1 MVDWRQE
8 TINTYNKSAK
18 GLAEHFRGIGLRT
31 KDIDLAIKL
40 SNKLDNPFV
49 VEIGCGDGRDAKEI
63 LKRTNNYIGFD
74 ISKELIKLANKN
86 VPKAHFEV
94 EDALNY
100 KYPRN
105 IDVVFAFASLLHLN
119 KEEIKN
125 VLKKIHTALCPGG
138 IFFIS
143 LKLRAEYTE
152 EIKEDK
158 YGKRLFYY
166 YNSEIITDLAGVG
179 YEAVSTHKSSV
190 VGSTSNWFEIAL
202 RKV

>member
-1 MVDWRQE
+1 MTDWRQE
-8 TINTYNKSAK
+8 TINTYNRSAK
-18 GLAEHFRGIGLRT
+18 ELAEHFRGIGSRVR
-31 KDIDLAIKL
+31 DIDLAIKL

-63 LKRTNNYIGFD
+63 LKQTNNYIGFD
-74 ISKELIKLANKN
+74 ISEELIKLAIKK

-94 EDALNY
+94 ADALNY

-119 KEEIKN
+119 KKEINN
-125 VLKKIHTALCPGG
+125 VLKKVHAALRPGG

-152 EIKEDK
+152 ELKEDK
-158 YGKRLFYY
+158 YGKRMFYH
-166 YNSEIITDLAGVG
+166 YNPEIITDLAGAW
-179 YEAVSTHKSSV
+179 YEVVRTHKSFV
-190 VGSTSNWFEIAL
+190 AGSTSKWFEIAL